1 MNGKWLWIAAIVG
14 AALLAYTLVDRLDNQ
29 ALAVLT
35 GAVCGALAGVPIT
48 AVTFWLIRRERNA
61 LTLPRQQWQERPT
74 PPQQPQVIVIQQ
86 PPAPPAPNPTPGLAP
101 WQSSGAA
108 YPPSRPPRN
117 FNIVGDEEEEDGT
130 P

>member
-1 MNGKWLWIAAIVG
+1 MNEKWGWAAAIV
-14 AALLAYTLVDRLDNQ
+14 AAAVLAYVIVDRLDNQ

-48 AVTFWLIRRERNA
+48 AVTFWLIRRERN
-61 LTLPRQQWQERPT
+61 PQQIRRPIWQEPP
-74 PPQQPQVIVIQQ
+74 PPQAPPPQVIVIQQ
-86 PPAPPAPNPTPGLAP
+86 PPAPPPAAGLAP

-108 YPPSRPPRN
+108 FPSTRPPRN

-130 P
+130 S